1 MNKILKVNNLN
12 VAIDEKQILK
22 NINFSVDE
30 GEILGI
36 VGESGSGKTT
46 LLNVLNSLLNT
57 EFFSVDGN
65 ISYMDKE
72 DFLALS
78 SKERREFCSKN
89 ASMILQDSINSLN
102 PYEKI
107 YFQLFETYKKHNP
120 AINDKK
126 IIDEKIKEILN
137 RIGLKNIEKILHS
150 YPNELSG
157 GMKQRV
163 SIALTLC
170 CSKAK
175 VLYADEPTTSLDV
188 INQFK
193 FVDLIKEICLEK
205 NLTLI
210 YVSHDIK
217 LLLKFCDRIINLK
230 DGEIVEDATSYDIW
244 NKPQHEYTKS
254 IINILKNFD

>member
-102 PYEKI
+102 PYEKFI
-107 YFQLFETYKKHNP
+107 FNYLKHTKN
-120 AINDKK
+120 I
-126 IIDEKIKEILN
+126 ILN
-137 RIGLKNIEKILHS
+137 L
-150 YPNELSG
+150 
-157 GMKQRV
+157 M
-163 SIALTLC
+163 
-170 CSKAK
+170 
-175 VLYADEPTTSLDV
+175 
-188 INQFK
+188 
-193 FVDLIKEICLEK
+193 IK
-205 NLTLI
+205 
-210 YVSHDIK
+210 
-217 LLLKFCDRIINLK
+217 R
-230 DGEIVEDATSYDIW
+230 
-244 NKPQHEYTKS
+244 
-254 IINILKNFD
+254 